1 MVVEQFPS
9 KRQATAAM
17 ALQDFWARLT
27 IMTLSKI
34 TTAKTRTMRTA
45 NSSIRRRKNIGDVC
59 GIPTGRQQSGLGPA
73 QGGAQGRPCSEDVPQ
88 RISAGNKN
96 ANCGG
101 GGDGDNKYDVEEG
114 GDATGLGTASC
125 HPCSRRRMS
134 TCGEKGP
141 HINHPDSR
149 SSRLLHLLSVADGPR
164 NASVLP
170 NKAIASSAAKDVDD
184 AHLGLQWAEISQEI
198 AQSLPGDVIEALV
211 TLSPISILRWALKR
225 TPLHHQCAHT
235 LISTELVWRLMS
247 QKVSPKIV
255 DELKALFFQKL
266 MLLSQGS

>member
-1 MVVEQFPS
+1 
-9 KRQATAAM
+9 
-17 ALQDFWARLT
+17 
-27 IMTLSKI
+27 
-34 TTAKTRTMRTA
+34 
-45 NSSIRRRKNIGDVC
+45 
-59 GIPTGRQQSGLGPA
+59 
-73 QGGAQGRPCSEDVPQ
+73 
-88 RISAGNKN
+88 
-96 ANCGG
+96 
-101 GGDGDNKYDVEEG
+101 
-114 GDATGLGTASC
+114 
-125 HPCSRRRMS
+125 
-134 TCGEKGP
+134 
-141 HINHPDSR
+141 
-149 SSRLLHLLSVADGPR
+149 LSVADGPR